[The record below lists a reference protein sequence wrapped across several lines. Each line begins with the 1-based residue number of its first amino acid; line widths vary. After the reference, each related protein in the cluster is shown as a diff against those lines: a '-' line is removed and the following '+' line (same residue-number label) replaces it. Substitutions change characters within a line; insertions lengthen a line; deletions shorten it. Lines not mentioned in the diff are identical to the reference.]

1 MTIAFLSRRG
11 LLAGATVGLGLAACS
26 PGTSQPSP
34 GPTVSPSV
42 GPSPSAPGGA
52 GPITFGMTYIP
63 NVQFSPLY
71 VARDHGIFADL
82 GLDVQLRHHG
92 QQEDAFGAL
101 ISGQEQVVLASSDE
115 AVVAAAHGASLATF
129 ATCYQR
135 FPAEVMT
142 TLPLPADP
150 LQVLRGIRLGIPG
163 HYGSSYYAALCAL
176 HQAGLNEEEVALT
189 DVGYTQVAA
198 LSTSKVEAIVG
209 YLNNELVQ
217 FRALGME
224 MSSIPVTDPAAPSL
238 VGPGLI
244 AAPGVLTDEQ
254 LRGLREAVLEAEKMI
269 AADPE
274 VGLAATEKEVP
285 TLSEPEQRASAE
297 AVLVETIRL
306 WKGERDEVHIDV
318 DEAAFARMGQLLTE
332 VGIIDAAPE
341 EPVLLV

>member
-1 MTIAFLSRRG
+1 MTATFLSRRG
-11 LLAGATVGLGLAACS
+11 LLAGAAAGLGLAACS
-26 PGTSQPSP
+26 PTAP
-34 GPTVSPSV
+34 GPSASPSQSPTA
-42 GPSPSAPGGA
+42 GPSPSATLGS
-52 GPITFGMTYIP
+52 GPIVFGMTYIP

-101 ISGQEQVVLASSDE
+101 VSGQEQVVLASSDE
-115 AVVAAAHGASLATF
+115 AVVAAANGASVATF

-142 TLPLPADP
+142 ALPLPGDP
-150 LQVLRGIRLGIPG
+150 LQVLRGARLGIPG

-176 HQAGLNEEEVALT
+176 HQAGLSEDEAGLT

-198 LSTSKVEAIVG
+198 LSTGKVESIVG

-224 MSSIPVTDPAAPSL
+224 VSSVPVTDPAAPSL

-244 AAPGVLTDEQ
+244 AAPGILAEEQ
-254 LRGLREAVLEAEKMI
+254 LRGLREAVLEAEKLI

-274 VGLAATEKEVP
+274 VGLVATEKEVP
-285 TLSEPEQRASAE
+285 TLSEPDQRAAAE
-297 AVLVETIRL
+297 AVLVETIGL
-306 WKGERDEVHIDV
+306 WKGERGEVHLDV

-332 VGIIDAAPE
+332 VGIIDAAPG
-341 EPVLLV
+341 EPLLLI